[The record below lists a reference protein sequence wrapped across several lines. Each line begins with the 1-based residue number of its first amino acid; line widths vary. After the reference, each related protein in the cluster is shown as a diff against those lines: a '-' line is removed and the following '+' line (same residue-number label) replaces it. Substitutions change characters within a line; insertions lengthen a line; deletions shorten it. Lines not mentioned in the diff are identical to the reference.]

1 MPRPKKEKPNR
12 EDGRYEVK
20 IVVGKTLQGKLI
32 RKSFYSTISKADAK
46 RQADEWRINQKVAEQ
61 TGSVFVQKQYTFSEW
76 AIKWLETYKHGQV
89 KESTYQNTYKDKV
102 DKYLIPYF
110 GMSPLTDIRPIDIQ
124 AFYNLCAQKYSLSTN
139 KKIRLCLNSIFETA
153 ITNDLCYKNPARG
166 LSVQSDL
173 LKKEKHI
180 FSQEE
185 ADQVLD
191 FAQHHPKGLS
201 IVLLLSLGL
210 RRSELLGLMWSDIDL
225 QNRTIQIQRAVTPIH
240 NRSTIVPPKTPTSV
254 RLLPLTPELCNYLQP
269 IAADSSPSCFVIG
282 GKETFCSISNWVHHI
297 FEPFCQDLSQNFPD
311 LPVLTPHEYRHTCGT
326 LLYRRTKN
334 IYAVSKFLGHSDV
347 VITTKIYV
355 HNDVES
361 LRADLSVSD
370 F

>member
-20 IVVGKTLQGKLI
+20 ITLGRDLTGRLI
-32 RKSFYSTISKADAK
+32 RKSFYSSISKADAK
-46 RQADEWRINQKVAEQ
+46 RQAEAWRINQRVAEQ
-61 TGSVFVQKQYTFSEW
+61 TGNVFVQKDYTFAQW
-76 AIKWLETYKHGQV
+76 AAKWLETYKHGRV

-102 DKYLIPYF
+102 EKYLLPYF
-110 GMSPLTDIRPIDIQ
+110 GNALLTDIRPIDVQ

-173 LKKEKHI
+173 PKKEKHI
-180 FSQEE
+180 FTQEE
-185 ADQVLD
+185 ADQVLA
-191 FAQHHPKGLS
+191 FAQQHPKGLS

-225 QNRTIQIQRAVTPIH
+225 QNRTIQIQRAVTPVH
-240 NRSTIVPPKTPTSV
+240 NRSTIGPPKTPTSV
-254 RLLPLTPELCNYLQP
+254 RLLPLSEELCDYLRP
-269 IAADSSPSCFVIG
+269 MAAASSPSCFVIG
-282 GKETFCSISNWVHHI
+282 GKETFCSISNWVHNI
-297 FEPFCQDLSQNFPD
+297 FDPFCRDLSQHFPD

-334 IYAVSKFLGHSDV
+334 IYAVSKFLGHADV
-347 VITTKIYV
+347 VVTTSIYV

-361 LRADLSVSD
+361 LRADLAAAEN
-370 F
+370 